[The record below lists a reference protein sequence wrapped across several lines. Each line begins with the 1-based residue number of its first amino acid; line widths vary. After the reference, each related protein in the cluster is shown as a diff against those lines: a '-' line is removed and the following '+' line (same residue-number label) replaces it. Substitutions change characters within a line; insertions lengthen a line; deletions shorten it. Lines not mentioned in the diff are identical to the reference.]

1 MSATTESSKVTQ
13 VDLTL
18 PMGLVGFP
26 LAQRFRLTESEGGL
40 YEMDCLD
47 IPDMGF
53 VVVAPSPY
61 FPEYSPIID
70 PETAARLE
78 LESADD
84 ALVLLLVNLG
94 SEEEPPGANL
104 LAPVVVNRHTRRA
117 MQVVLIDQELPLRA
131 TFPTA
136 R

>member
-1 MSATTESSKVTQ
+1 MTLTADTQVTH

-18 PMGLVGFP
+18 PTGLVGFP
-26 LAQRFRLTESEGGL
+26 LAKRFRLTESEGGL

-61 FPEYSPIID
+61 FPEYSPVID
-70 PETAARLE
+70 ADTAARLE
-78 LESADD
+78 LNDPDD

-94 SEEEPPGANL
+94 NEEEPPGANL
-104 LAPVVVNRHTRRA
+104 LAPVVVNRHTKKA
-117 MQVVLIDQELPLRA
+117 MQVVLVDQELPLRA
-131 TFPTA
+131 TFPVE
-136 R
+136 

>member
-1 MSATTESSKVTQ
+1 MTAIADTTVTHI
-13 VDLTL
+13 DLNL
-18 PMGLVGFP
+18 PLGLVGFP
-26 LAQRFRLTESEGGL
+26 LAQRFRLTESEDGL

-61 FPEYSPIID
+61 FPEYSPVID
-70 PETAARLE
+70 AETAARLE
-78 LESADD
+78 LKDAGD

-104 LAPVVVNRHTRRA
+104 LAPVVVNRRTKKG
-117 MQVVLIDQELPLRA
+117 MQVVLVDQELPLRA
-131 TFPTA
+131 TFPA
-136 R
+136 A